1 MSEIDTTASSV
12 LPELESAFL
21 DGFETPSVPS
31 DPPSTPSATGKRKHE
46 STRDK
51 ELWSLARP
59 PRDNELTRNK
69 FGQRMWYCNIA
80 RCLHKGTPTGA
91 RAREH
96 LLKEHSI
103 DLSPVLPAAKKKM
116 VMTIE
121 KSFQSQKERQTTA
134 DDVKERQ
141 ILKGVLDQRRIREAL
156 IHLIVRRS
164 LPQTITE
171 WPEFIAFCASL
182 NSEAT
187 EVVARS
193 HSSIHRYIEKSFFKH
208 RSEVRRAISKARSR
222 IHLCTDTWTSP
233 HRKEFQ
239 AINAHYVDEHGR
251 LQKALIALPE
261 LHSGHSGSEC
271 AEQIMVALDTFS
283 IEHRLGAITSDNAS
297 AMTTMT
303 EQLESMLR
311 IRKGVEWSA
320 TTNRLRCLGHVLNL
334 AVQAFLFARD
344 NEAVEYASQ
353 IAQRSRQPLY
363 ETVGQLSASEG
374 QGWCAMPALQKLRE
388 FTTILRNLRHYNA
401 FKTLAHGT
409 IPMPNETRWNS
420 WGTMINAALRL
431 RVSVNEYIDKNDLE
445 HVQITL
451 HDWRVLEETSQ
462 FLEPFQEATKACEGD
477 QTTLD
482 QMLTSL
488 DIIIAHFKACRAR
501 FPNNEPFLAAVT
513 TSWFALDKYYKLTD
527 ESPMYAAA
535 LLLHPS
541 YRKQY
546 LEERWPKAWVK
557 PAIDRARSIWDTNY
571 ASIEINEIKDEGR
584 QGEPSFFQQ
593 QQSLLH
599 RRRQDRDEFTVFIN
613 QDDIAATN
621 AITWWLE
628 EAQQR
633 TFPRLSR
640 MAIDVLSAP
649 AMSAESERVFSL
661 TRRTVE
667 WHRSRLH
674 GDTVE
679 RLECQKS
686 WIKQGLIGANYTS
699 DSDDDSDDGAVTTTS
714 VRDEFDVSL

>member
-1 MSEIDTTASSV
+1 
-12 LPELESAFL
+12 
-21 DGFETPSVPS
+21 
-31 DPPSTPSATGKRKHE
+31 
-46 STRDK
+46 
-51 ELWSLARP
+51 
-59 PRDNELTRNK
+59 
-69 FGQRMWYCNIA
+69 
-80 RCLHKGTPTGA
+80 
-91 RAREH
+91 
-96 LLKEHSI
+96 
-103 DLSPVLPAAKKKM
+103 
-116 VMTIE
+116 
-121 KSFQSQKERQTTA
+121 
-134 DDVKERQ
+134 
-141 ILKGVLDQRRIREAL
+141 
-156 IHLIVRRS
+156 
-164 LPQTITE
+164 
-171 WPEFIAFCASL
+171 
-182 NSEAT
+182 
-187 EVVARS
+187 
-193 HSSIHRYIEKSFFKH
+193 
-208 RSEVRRAISKARSR
+208 
-222 IHLCTDTWTSP
+222 
-233 HRKEFQ
+233 
-239 AINAHYVDEHGR
+239 
-251 LQKALIALPE
+251 
-261 LHSGHSGSEC
+261 
-271 AEQIMVALDTFS
+271 MVALDTFS

-311 IRKGVEWSA
+311 LRKGVEWSA

-344 NEAVEYASQ
+344 NEAVEYASR
-353 IAQRSRQPLY
+353 IAQRSHQPLY

-462 FLEPFQEATKACEGD
+462 FLEPFHEATKACEGD

-541 YRKQY
+541 VRKQY

-557 PAIDRARSIWDTNY
+557 PAIDRARSIWDTKY

-686 WIKQGLIGANYTS
+686 WIKQGLIGANYIS

-714 VRDEFDVSL
+714 VRDEIDVSL

>member
-1 MSEIDTTASSV
+1 
-12 LPELESAFL
+12 
-21 DGFETPSVPS
+21 
-31 DPPSTPSATGKRKHE
+31 
-46 STRDK
+46 
-51 ELWSLARP
+51 
-59 PRDNELTRNK
+59 
-69 FGQRMWYCNIA
+69 
-80 RCLHKGTPTGA
+80 
-91 RAREH
+91 
-96 LLKEHSI
+96 LKEHSI
-103 DLSPVLPAAKKKM
+103 DLSPILPATRKKM

-121 KSFQSQKERQTTA
+121 KSFQGQKERQTMT

-141 ILKGVLDQRRIREAL
+141 ILKDILDQRRIRETL

-182 NSEAT
+182 NYEAT
-187 EVVARS
+187 ETVARS
-193 HSSIHRYIEKSFFKH
+193 HKSIHRYIEKSFFKH
-208 RSEVRRAISKARSR
+208 RTEVREAILKARSR

-261 LHSGHSGSEC
+261 LHKGHSGSEC
-271 AEQIMVALDTFS
+271 AEQIMVALGTFGV
-283 IEHRLGAITSDNAS
+283 EHQLGAITSDNAS
-297 AMTTMT
+297 AMTAMT

-311 IRKGVEWSA
+311 LRKGIEWSA

-353 IAQRSRQPLY
+353 VAQRSHQPLH
-363 ETVGQLSASEG
+363 ETVGELSASEG

-388 FTTILRNLRHYNA
+388 FTAILRNLRHYNA
-401 FKTLAHGT
+401 FKTLAKGI

-420 WGTMINAALRL
+420 WGTMINAALRM
-431 RVSVNEYIDKNDLE
+431 RASVNEYIDNNDLE

-513 TSWFALDKYYKLTD
+513 TSWFALDKYYRLTD
-527 ESPMYAAA
+527 ESPLYAAA

-557 PAIDRARSIWDTNY
+557 PAIDRARGIWDTKY
-571 ASIEINEIKDEGR
+571 SFIEIDEIRSKGR

-593 QQSLLH
+593 QHSLLH

-613 QDDIAATN
+613 QDDIAVTN
-621 AITWWLE
+621 PITWWLE

-640 MAIDVLSAP
+640 MAIDMLSAP

-686 WIKQGLIGANYTS
+686 WIKQGLIGTKYTS
-699 DSDDDSDDGAVTTTS
+699 DSDDDSDGGAIMVAS
-714 VRDEFDVSL
+714 VRDELDEVA